1 MKNSGYRFLFIRS
14 EERLTNIL
22 RVDHS
27 TLRIVLVYH
36 VLLWK
41 LKMEIRPPLL
51 ISAKY
56 WAVNIHAWAILSS
69 LLVILFNLLSL
80 LSFEL
85 FGSGPLSPVS
95 VEHLHSLFLFIINWS
110 KETLINNSQFIK
122 NQNYHKIN
130 KFINKSLLTI

>member
-36 VLLWK
+36 VLLGK
-41 LKMEIRPPLL
+41 LKMEIGPPLL

-56 WAVNIHAWAILSS
+56 
-69 LLVILFNLLSL
+69 
-80 LSFEL
+80 
-85 FGSGPLSPVS
+85 
-95 VEHLHSLFLFIINWS
+95 
-110 KETLINNSQFIK
+110 
-122 NQNYHKIN
+122 
-130 KFINKSLLTI
+130 